1 MSMTVE
7 PVSSPS
13 QSSQQRRNGVVSPT
27 WDMPVGLSPERIK
40 EAYELMLTSRLL
52 DKKMLILL
60 KQGKSFF
67 HIGAAGHEA
76 VQMAGAFALTAKR
89 DWAYP
94 YYRDQALAVG
104 LGMTA
109 KEIFLS
115 FLAKKD
121 DPNSGGRQMPQHYGH
136 KELNIPSQSSS
147 TGMQYL
153 QSVGCAFASKRRFHQ
168 ENGQTATPDYEVTVV
183 GSGEGTT
190 SQGDFHEAL
199 NWSAREKAPVIFLVE
214 NNGYA
219 ISVPIRDQTAG
230 GKVANLG
237 QGYKGLDVIEV
248 DGCDFAASYVAFQNA
263 IKRARTGNGPTL
275 IEANVVRLLP
285 HSSSDDQRKYRPA
298 QELADDLARDPIP
311 ALKAWL
317 IERNFATAEELDEME
332 VAVKKSIDADAEW
345 AEAQDMP
352 ERDTAQKWVLSEE
365 PEPELVAPT
374 VDADGTGT
382 VLVDA
387 INRALDE
394 ELSHNPQMLVFGED
408 VAGGKGG
415 VFTATRHLTE
425 KHGKDRVYNSPL
437 AESSIVGVSI
447 GLATRGYKPVPEIQF
462 GDYIWTAMMQIRNE
476 MSTLRYR
483 SNNTFT
489 CPMVLRV
496 PVGGYIHG
504 ALCHS
509 QNIEAIFAHIPGIK
523 IALPSNALDA
533 YGLLKSAIRCNDP
546 VLFLE
551 HKNLYR
557 QNFAKRVLPSDTD
570 WVLPFGKG
578 NVCREGEDLTIIT
591 YGAMVNRAMQTASKL
606 ADEDIDVEVIDLR
619 TINPVDWDLIMS
631 SAKKTGK
638 VLVLHEDTRFMG
650 YGAELAAEISERCF
664 EDLDGPVTR
673 LAGKDTPI
681 PFNWDLEEEILPQ
694 GDDVVNAAR
703 KLAAY

>member
-1 MSMTVE
+1 MTMSVE
-7 PVSSPS
+7 TVSSQQPTS
-13 QSSQQRRNGVVSPT
+13 VQRRNGVVTPT
-27 WDMPVGLSPERIK
+27 WDMPKGLSPEKIK
-40 EAYELMLTSRLL
+40 EAYHLMLTSRHL
-52 DKKMLILL
+52 DKKMLVLL

-76 VQMAGAFALTAKR
+76 VQMAAAFALSAKR

-109 KEIFLS
+109 KEIFLA
-115 FLAKKD
+115 FLAKGD

-136 KELNIPSQSSS
+136 KDLNIPSQSSS

-153 QSVGCAFASKRRFHQ
+153 QSVGCAFASKRRFHD
-168 ENGQTATPDYEVTVV
+168 ENGKTAKPDYEVTVV

-199 NWSAREKAPVIFLVE
+199 NWAAREKAPVIFLVE

-219 ISVPIRDQTAG
+219 ISVPIREQTAG
-230 GKVANLG
+230 GKVSNLG
-237 QGYKGLDVIEV
+237 KGYEGLDVMEI
-248 DGCDFAASYVAFQNA
+248 DGCNFAESYAAFQKA
-263 IKRARTGNGPTL
+263 IARARCGDGPTL

-298 QELADDLARDPIP
+298 DELEEDLARDPIP
-311 ALKAWL
+311 ALKNWL
-317 IERNFATAEELDEME
+317 VERNLATEEELDAMDAQVKQE
-332 VAVKKSIDADAEW
+332 VDDAAVW
-345 AEAQDMP
+345 AETQAMP
-352 ERDTAQKWVLSEE
+352 ARDTAQKWVLSEE
-365 PEPELVAPT
+365 PEPELTEPVI
-374 VDADGTGT
+374 DEGGNGT

-394 ELSHNPQMLVFGED
+394 ELSHNPKMLVFGED

-483 SNNTFT
+483 SNNTFS
-489 CPMVLRV
+489 CPIVLRV

-509 QNIEAIFAHIPGIK
+509 QNIEAFFAHIPGIK

-533 YGLLKSAIRCNDP
+533 YGLLKSAIRCSDP

-578 NVCREGEDLTIIT
+578 RVCREGEDLTIIT

-606 ADEDIDVEVIDLR
+606 ADEDIDIEVIDLR

-664 EDLDGPVTR
+664 EHLDGPVTR
-673 LAGKDTPI
+673 LAGKDTPV